1 MYKIWI
7 IFEREYLQRVKK
19 KSFLI
24 GTLLTPLIFPLFI
37 GITIFFLS
45 SDDEKKRIISCI
57 DYNSLIVDSIGFDNN
72 IIVPTKMKLEL
83 LNKKINSDE
92 IYGALVIPKFDI
104 YDPSGIKFYSKTIPS
119 GT

>member
-1 MYKIWI
+1 MDKIWI

-45 SDDEKKRIISCI
+45 SDDEKKRIISCV

-72 IIVPTKMKLEL
+72 IKYLFFVGK
-83 LNKKINSDE
+83 NKSKISC
-92 IYGALVIPKFDI
+92 
-104 YDPSGIKFYSKTIPS
+104 IKFKNWCLITLKVCYACPKS
-119 GT
+119 GTSTVVMCV

>member
-1 MYKIWI
+1 MDKIWI

-19 KSFLI
+19 KSFLL

-72 IIVPTKMKLEL
+72 ITSWVGSPKNNRCI
-83 LNKKINSDE
+83 DAE
-92 IYGALVIPKFDI
+92 ITVG
-104 YDPSGIKFYSKTIPS
+104 KT
-119 GT
+119 

>member
-37 GITIFFLS
+37 GITIFFFQVMM
-45 SDDEKKRIISCI
+45 KKSVLYLVLIII
-57 DYNSLIVDSIGFDNN
+57 H
-72 IIVPTKMKLEL
+72 
-83 LNKKINSDE
+83 
-92 IYGALVIPKFDI
+92 
-104 YDPSGIKFYSKTIPS
+104 
-119 GT
+119 

>member
-45 SDDEKKRIISCI
+45 SDDEKKRIISCL
-57 DYNSLIVDSIGFDNN
+57 DYNSLIHHILESWCVDH
-72 IIVPTKMKLEL
+72 L
-83 LNKKINSDE
+83 
-92 IYGALVIPKFDI
+92 IY
-104 YDPSGIKFYSKTIPS
+104 YTR
-119 GT
+119 

>member
-1 MYKIWI
+1 MDKIWI

-104 YDPSGIKFYSKTIPS
+104 LSLIHI
-119 GT
+119 